1 MLCGNKKE
9 DSIIMPDN
17 EWISWI
23 KELQNLSQCAL
34 AYCRDKYDIERFERI
49 REISAE
55 MAAKIS
61 DQPLEEI
68 KASFCAG
75 TGYQTPKMDT
85 RSAVFRDGKI
95 LLVQEEDGSWALPGG
110 WVDYDQTIRT
120 NAAKEVLEEAG
131 IIAEPVRVIAL
142 FDHNRRNGT
151 SYPSNICSVYVLC
164 RYISGDFKPNPE
176 TVACGFFGP
185 DELPEQL
192 ADEKSNREQIRMCF
206 EACEKENWQLI
217 FD

>member
-1 MLCGNKKE
+1 MQGSK
-9 DSIIMPDN
+9 
-17 EWISWI
+17 WTSWI

-34 AYCRDKYDIERFERI
+34 AYCKDKYDIQRFERI

-55 MAAKIS
+55 MAAEIS
-61 DQPLEEI
+61 DQPLKEI
-68 KASFCAG
+68 KAAFCAG
-75 TGYQTPKMDT
+75 TGYQTPKLDT

-95 LLVQEEDGSWALPGG
+95 LLVQEANGNWALPGG

-131 IIAEPVRVIAL
+131 MNVEPVRVIAL
-142 FDHNRRNGT
+142 LDHNRRNGT
-151 SYPSNICSVYVLC
+151 FFPSNICSAFVLC
-164 RYISGDFKPNPE
+164 RYISGAFQPNLE

-185 DELPEQL
+185 DELPEHL
-192 ADEKSNREQIRMCF
+192 ADGKSNREQIMMCF
-206 EACEKENWQLI
+206 QAEKDNNWPII